1 MADKHRGLWAVCPS
15 IPLKDR
21 RVIKGPV
28 IFDSRVKAEAFLKD
42 ATILVYD
49 GWGRGEE
56 KNFASREEWLQDIAG
71 WLSPPSESASDN
83 WESLSRA
90 EIMAAYQER
99 ERLRISK
106 LNRLPK
112 FKRAVCVPPRPGSD
126 VYMCSW
132 PKEVRVAV
140 DDLIGFA
147 IPVHQ
152 LSTDLGPPCSRRLA
166 EFEPD
171 DLNPTPVSNFSQ
183 LFDMCRI
190 DPEQTWMYCLD
201 RSWGFSRIV
210 EGARQRKWH
219 NATKYKLRI
228 DRPRL
233 YFWRIVLELEESL
246 HDYHPKLSGT
256 SLQAFWTS
264 WQLARHLDQI
274 CREIERYA
282 ELPGAVGGQ
291 TTDISEAVTMVEHN
305 LRSYAND
312 LQSEMAGRRLA
323 ARSFDG
329 NSGEPSIKPDV
340 AQLGHRDDWSAPGG
354 AQSAGEPE
362 AKPRAKPGPKRNRD
376 VARNVLAIIE
386 RVAAKN
392 KWKSKLE
399 EICDALDEADI
410 PPPTTWPKRNPPI
423 RTWFDAFSTE
433 PDLAKKAI
441 SHRLKNAQN

>member
-1 MADKHRGLWAVCPS
+1 
-15 IPLKDR
+15 
-21 RVIKGPV
+21 V
-28 IFDSRVKAEAFLKD
+28 IFDSRLKADAFLKD
-42 ATILVYD
+42 ATIHVYD

-56 KNFASREEWLQDIAG
+56 TNFASRGEWLQDIAD
-71 WLSPPSESASDN
+71 WLSPPANSTSDS
-83 WESLSRA
+83 WENLSRA
-90 EIMAAYQER
+90 EMMATHQKR
-99 ERLRISK
+99 ERLRIAK

-112 FKRAVCVPPRPGSD
+112 FKHAVCVALRPGSD
-126 VYMCSW
+126 VYMCPW
-132 PKEVRVAV
+132 PKQVRVAV
-140 DDLIGFA
+140 GDLIGFA

-152 LSTDLGPPCSRRLA
+152 LSTDLEPPCSRRLA
-166 EFEPD
+166 EVQPG

-183 LFDMCRI
+183 LFDMCKI

-201 RSWGFSRIV
+201 RSWRFARIV
-210 EGARQRKWH
+210 EAARQRKWH
-219 NATKYKLRI
+219 NATNYKLKI

-233 YFWRIVLELEESL
+233 YFWRIILELEESL

-264 WQLARHLDQI
+264 WQVARHLDEI
-274 CREIERYA
+274 RREIERYA

-312 LQSEMAGRRLA
+312 LQSEMAGRRPA

-329 NSGEPSIKPDV
+329 SSGEPSSKPDV
-340 AQLGHRDDWSAPGG
+340 AQLGHRDSG

-362 AKPRAKPGPKRNRD
+362 AKPRAKPGPKRDRN

-386 RVAAKN
+386 RLAAKN

-399 EICDALDEADI
+399 EICEALDEADI
-410 PPPTTWPKRNPPI
+410 PRPTTWPKRNPPI
-423 RTWFDAFSTE
+423 RTWIDAFSTE